1 MDAPPDT
8 LEGWLEKKVSGKL
21 HIGGSG
27 DWDRVFAAVD
37 EAKGILEFYKSQ
49 SKSKAQLSSSVDLKL
64 VTDISPYF
72 DKKGISTPRFNIS
85 VDDKVYKFKVGSISE
100 RDR

>member
-1 MDAPPDT
+1 MDAPPDS
-8 LEGWLEKKVSGKL
+8 LEGWVEKKVSGKI

-27 DWDRVFAAVD
+27 DWDRLFAAID
-37 EAKGILEFYKSQ
+37 ETSGLLEFYKSP
-49 SKSKAQLSSSVDLKL
+49 SKNKAQLSSSVDLKL

-72 DKKGISTPRFNIS
+72 DKKGIATPRFNIS
-85 VDDKVYKFKVGSISE
+85 VDDKVYKFRVSTIPE